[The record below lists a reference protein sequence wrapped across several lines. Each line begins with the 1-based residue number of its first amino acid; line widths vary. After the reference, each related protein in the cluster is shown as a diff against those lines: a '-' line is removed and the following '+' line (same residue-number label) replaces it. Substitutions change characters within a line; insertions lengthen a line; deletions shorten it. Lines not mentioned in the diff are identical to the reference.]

1 MASTAEPGSD
11 AQLAF
16 TRAWTAVAASPEHLD
31 DLQALLETT
40 DGGTVLPGID
50 VDTDLR
56 WSLLHRLVILGA
68 VGPDAIDAELARDD
82 TATGRRQ
89 AAYARAARP
98 TEQAKEEAWAQ
109 VVETDE
115 LPNALVFAAVE
126 GFAQPEQHELVRP
139 YVGRYLDAVPR
150 VWSERTSDI
159 ARTIITRLFP
169 RILSDQTTADTV
181 RAWLDHAEAPP
192 TPSTRCR
199 RSRRSRPRATR
210 PGLRSRGGD
219 VRTPLTA
226 RRAVGSRRQP
236 AQPSRMARV
245 AGTTS
250 SANRRNCS

>member
-1 MASTAEPGSD
+1 MESVAPAGDPRCGRPGRDRRGARPRRHRHRATA
-11 AQLAF
+11 
-16 TRAWTAVAASPEHLD
+16 
-31 DLQALLETT
+31 
-40 DGGTVLPGID
+40 
-50 VDTDLR
+50 
-56 WSLLHRLVILGA
+56 
-68 VGPDAIDAELARDD
+68 
-82 TATGRRQ
+82 GRVR
-89 AAYARAARP
+89 RAARP
-98 TEQAKEEAWAQ
+98 TEQAKEGAWAQ

-192 TPSTRCR
+192 TPSTRR

-226 RRAVGSRRQP
+226 RRAVGSDDSPLSRRGWRALP
-236 AQPSRMARV
+236 GRPPRRIGATARDPRHPRPR
-245 AGTTS
+245 T
-250 SANRRNCS
+250 R